1 MSGYIWALGILY
13 WLGLYVGNV
22 WLCYTIAEQKNR
34 NEVGWGWLAVFFGIP
49 ATLVVAGLKPL
60 KTSLIQRQAV
70 KLGRER
76 EEMREEAMG
85 WKTSHVR
92 FSPRKK

>member
-1 MSGYIWALGILY
+1 MNGFIWALVILY

-49 ATLVVAGLKPL
+49 ATLIAVAVRPL
-60 KTSLIQRQAV
+60 KTTTIQRHFATV
-70 KLGRER
+70 ARER
-76 EEMREEAMG
+76 EEMKKETED
-85 WKTSHVR
+85 WKSSGVGFSHH
-92 FSPRKK
+92 KK

>member
-1 MSGYIWALGILY
+1 MNGFIWALGILY

-49 ATLVVAGLKPL
+49 VTLIIAGMRPL
-60 KTSLIQRQAV
+60 KTSQIQRKFANAA
-70 KLGRER
+70 RER
-76 EEMREEAMG
+76 DETNEWKNSGMG
-85 WKTSHVR
+85 FSH
-92 FSPRKK
+92 PKK